1 MRSKLVALLFSDL
14 SINASHSRPRV
25 SNDNPFS
32 ESQFRT
38 LKYRPEFPDRFGS
51 LEHARGV
58 SRDLFAWYNM
68 RWLAQDHTSS
78 GAAGKGTGVE
88 GDAR

>member
-32 ESQFRT
+32 AGLAT
-38 LKYRPEFPDRFGS
+38 LVHLTID
-51 LEHARGV
+51 V
-58 SRDLFAWYNM
+58 
-68 RWLAQDHTSS
+68 T
-78 GAAGKGTGVE
+78 
-88 GDAR
+88 

>member
-1 MRSKLVALLFSDL
+1 
-14 SINASHSRPRV
+14 V

-51 LEHARGV
+51 IEHAGDV
-58 SRDLFAWYNM
+58 SRDLFAWYNDAHHHSGLSYLTPADVHYGP
-68 RWLAQDHTSS
+68 RPPSS
-78 GAAGKGTGVE
+78 RSAT
-88 GDAR
+88 ARAWPPTPLIPSGS